1 MDFFNLKKEIKLA
14 KVGGRAGIRNKIS
27 GERDEDIYEKAH
39 RISHRGC
46 VFVCSETLARFTY
59 ACWGGAESLDS
70 LSSFAALLLLVG
82 NIVYKVKV
90 EKKKRGV
97 GTAEPIVKQYRND
110 FVRVLGP
117 YDLLELSVLNI

>member
-1 MDFFNLKKEIKLA
+1 MRIYTRRRIVYRIVGACLFAQKLWLGLRTL
-14 KVGGRAGIRNKIS
+14 VG
-27 GERDEDIYEKAH
+27 
-39 RISHRGC
+39 
-46 VFVCSETLARFTY
+46 
-59 ACWGGAESLDS
+59 GGAESLDS